1 MKNWIKLNQVPY
13 LFAAVCLG
21 LFSLIAF
28 QISWLTQSRQLIE
41 EQFDQKV
48 SLALGSALS
57 DFNTA
62 YSMELEFDEFSEI
75 LETED
80 NAIIDLDRSQVT
92 PAQLADL
99 EESLHGYMTCYGI
112 DQDYKI
118 DILDNIV
125 NADSIGC
132 SYACSLNT
140 LNGCCSSYAI
150 GVSFD
155 SKDQYLFDKMKF
167 MILSS
172 ILIFLL
178 LSGISFFI
186 LWALIKQKRI
196 TENNI
201 DFFNNTAHELKTPLT
216 NISLA
221 LNLLTRRH
229 KEIKQDK
236 YVDIIKRE
244 NSKLAEQV
252 ERVLFLSKM
261 ENGEYLLKLESINLK
276 EVIKEVVA
284 NMQMIIEGNNGTIEF
299 DFPNEDYMVMG
310 DKYHLSNVFKNLIDN
325 ALKYCDCD
333 PKINIS
339 LNTTEEGIKVL
350 FSDNGIGIS
359 KGDQVHIFEKFQ
371 RVNTGDI
378 KDAKGFG
385 IGLSYVKTV
394 VEMHK
399 GMIKVLSEI
408 NKGSQFEVYIPN
420 T

>member
-13 LFAAVCLG
+13 LFATVCLG
-21 LFSLIAF
+21 LFALVAF
-28 QISWLTQSRQLIE
+28 QINWLSQSRALIE

-48 SLALGSALS
+48 NLALGSALS

-62 YSMELEFDEFSEI
+62 YSTEFEVDELLIDTDEE
-75 LETED
+75 
-80 NAIIDLDRSQVT
+80 QVT
-92 PAQLADL
+92 DEQLLDL
-99 EESLHGYMTCYGI
+99 EESLHSYMTIYGI
-112 DQDYKI
+112 EENYKI
-118 DILDNIV
+118 SILDNIV
-125 NADSIGC
+125 KADEMGC
-132 SYACSLNT
+132 AYACSLNT

-150 GVSFD
+150 GVSFG
-155 SKDQYLFDKMKF
+155 SKDQYLFDKMKS

-172 ILIFLL
+172 VLIFLL

-186 LWALIKQKRI
+186 LWSLIKQKRI

-221 LNLLTRRH
+221 LSLLTRRH

-244 NSKLAEQV
+244 NSKLTEQI

-261 ENGEYLLKLESINLK
+261 ENGEYVLKKESICLK
-276 EVIKEVVA
+276 KVITEVVA
-284 NMQMIIEGNNGTIEF
+284 NMQMIVEEHNGTLNLH
-299 DFPNEDYMVMG
+299 FPNEDYLVMG
-310 DKYHLSNVFKNLIDN
+310 DQYHLSNVFKNLIDN
-325 ALKYCDCD
+325 ALKYCEQN
-333 PKINIS
+333 PVINIS
-339 LNTTEEGIKVL
+339 LVPENEGIKVL

-359 KGDQVHIFEKFQ
+359 KIDQVHIFEKFQ
-371 RVNTGDI
+371 RVNTGDV
-378 KDAKGFG
+378 KDTKGFG

-394 VEMHK
+394 VEMHR
-399 GMIKVLSEI
+399 GVIRVLSEL

-420 T
+420 A

>member
-1 MKNWIKLNQVPY
+1 
-13 LFAAVCLG
+13 
-21 LFSLIAF
+21 
-28 QISWLTQSRQLIE
+28 
-41 EQFDQKV
+41 
-48 SLALGSALS
+48 
-57 DFNTA
+57 
-62 YSMELEFDEFSEI
+62 
-75 LETED
+75 
-80 NAIIDLDRSQVT
+80 
-92 PAQLADL
+92 
-99 EESLHGYMTCYGI
+99 
-112 DQDYKI
+112 
-118 DILDNIV
+118 LDNIV
-125 NADSIGC
+125 KAESLGC

-155 SKDQYLFDKMKF
+155 SKDQYLYDKMKS

-178 LSGISFFI
+178 MSGISFFI
-186 LWALIKQKRI
+186 LWSLIKQKRI

-221 LNLLTRRH
+221 LNLLTRKH

-236 YVDIIKRE
+236 YVTIIKKE
-244 NSKLAEQV
+244 NAKLSEQI

-261 ENGEYLLKLESINLK
+261 ESGEYLLKKESINLK
-276 EVIKEVVA
+276 TIIQQVVN
-284 NMQMIIEGNNGTIEF
+284 NMQMIVEENNGSIHF
-299 DFPNEDYMVMG
+299 DFPEEDYIVMG

-325 ALKYCDCD
+325 AIKYCDKN

-339 LNTTEEGIKVL
+339 LVAEQNGIKVL
-350 FSDNGIGIS
+350 FADNGIGIS
-359 KGDQVHIFEKFQ
+359 KVDQVHIFEKFQ

-378 KDAKGFG
+378 QNAKGFG
-385 IGLSYVKTV
+385 VGLSYVKMV

-399 GMIKVLSEI
+399 GVINVLSEL

>member
-1 MKNWIKLNQVPY
+1 MKNWIKLSQVPY

-21 LFSLIAF
+21 LISLVAF
-28 QISWLTQSRQLIE
+28 QINWLSQSRSLIE

-48 SLALGSALS
+48 NLALGSALS

-62 YSMELEFDEFSEI
+62 YSTELEVDEF
-75 LETED
+75 L
-80 NAIIDLDRSQVT
+80 IDLDREVVT
-92 PAQLADL
+92 DEQLADL

-112 DQDYKI
+112 DQNYRI

-125 NADSIGC
+125 KADSVGC
-132 SYACSLNT
+132 AYACSLNT

-150 GVSFD
+150 GVSFE

-167 MILSS
+167 MIFSS
-172 ILIFLL
+172 ALIFLL

-196 TENNI
+196 TANNI

-221 LNLLTRRH
+221 LSLLTRKH
-229 KEIKQDK
+229 KGIKQDK
-236 YVDIIKRE
+236 YVSIIKRE

-261 ENGEYLLKLESINLK
+261 ENGEYLLKRESINLK
-276 EVIKEVVA
+276 EVITEVVT
-284 NMQMIIEGNNGTIEF
+284 NMQMIIEENNGSIHF
-299 DFPNEDYMVMG
+299 HFPSEDYLVMG
-310 DKYHLSNVFKNLIDN
+310 DHYHLSNVFKNLIDN
-325 ALKYCDCD
+325 ALKYCDKD
-333 PKINIS
+333 PEINIS
-339 LNTTEEGIKVL
+339 LVPENDGIKVL

-371 RVNTGDI
+371 RVNTGDV

-394 VEMHK
+394 VEMHR
-399 GMIKVLSEI
+399 GVIKVLSEL

-420 T
+420 A